1 MPAQDHMDA
10 HQHWMPRRQALACA
24 GIALGTT
31 AIASCATYGNKPAPP
46 PSAGGEAEDG
56 EQAATALAKTADVP
70 VGSALIVDGIVLT
83 QPKAGE
89 FTGFSAVCPHA
100 GCAVSKVDGAKVLCP
115 CHGSTF
121 GLDGAV
127 ISGPAREPLAP
138 APITVRGDS
147 IVAG

>member
-1 MPAQDHMDA
+1 MPDQDHTDVP
-10 HQHWMPRRQALACA
+10 QYRLPRRQALACA
-24 GIALGTT
+24 GIAFGTT
-31 AIASCATYGNKPAPP
+31 AIASCATYGNNPAPP
-46 PSAGGEAEDG
+46 PPAG
-56 EQAATALAKTADVP
+56 EQAAPALAKTADVP
-70 VGSALIVDGIVLT
+70 VGSALIVDDTVLT

-89 FTGFSAVCPHA
+89 FAGFSSVCPHA
-100 GCAVSKVDGAKVLCP
+100 GCAVSKVDGAQVSCP

-127 ISGPAREPLAP
+127 ISGPARDPLTP

>member
-1 MPAQDHMDA
+1 MAPPLNRRHVIVGASAVVGAGALVSCAGAADEPAPAQ
-10 HQHWMPRRQALACA
+10 
-24 GIALGTT
+24 GE
-31 AIASCATYGNKPAPP
+31 PAP
-46 PSAGGEAEDG
+46 AQGEPAPAQG
-56 EQAATALAKTADVP
+56 ESGVLATTSRVP

-83 QPKAGE
+83 QPAAGE

-100 GCAVSKVDGAKVLCP
+100 GCAVSKVDGAQVICP

-127 ISGPAREPLAP
+127 VSGPAREPLAP

>member
-1 MPAQDHMDA
+1 MATPLT
-10 HQHWMPRRQALACA
+10 RRHVIVGAGAVVGAGALVSCA
-24 GIALGTT
+24 GATDEPASAQGESGVLATT
-31 AIASCATYGNKPAPP
+31 A
-46 PSAGGEAEDG
+46 
-56 EQAATALAKTADVP
+56 QVP
-70 VGSALIVDGIVLT
+70 VGSALIVDDIVLT
-83 QPKAGE
+83 QPVAGE

-100 GCAVSKVDGAKVLCP
+100 GCAVSKVDGAQVRCP

>member
-1 MPAQDHMDA
+1 MA
-10 HQHWMPRRQALACA
+10 PRLARRHVLVGAGAAVGAGALVACA
-24 GIALGTT
+24 GSEDDPAAPQGETGVLATT
-31 AIASCATYGNKPAPP
+31 S
-46 PSAGGEAEDG
+46 E
-56 EQAATALAKTADVP
+56 VP

-100 GCAVSKVDGAKVLCP
+100 GCAVSRVDGARVLCP

-127 ISGPAREPLAP
+127 ITGPAREPLAP

>member
-1 MPAQDHMDA
+1 MSAQL
-10 HQHWMPRRQALACA
+10 PRRHVLVVGAGAAVGAGALVACA
-24 GIALGTT
+24 A
-31 AIASCATYGNKPAPP
+31 
-46 PSAGGEAEDG
+46 AEDEPPTPQG
-56 EQAATALAKTADVP
+56 ETGVLASTADVP

-83 QPKAGE
+83 QPTAGE

-100 GCAVSKVDGAKVLCP
+100 GCAVSKVDGARVLCP

-127 ISGPAREPLAP
+127 ITGPAREPLAP

>member
-1 MPAQDHMDA
+1 MASPLTRRHVIVGASAVVGAGALVSCAGAADEPAPAQGESDI
-10 HQHWMPRRQALACA
+10 LA
-24 GIALGTT
+24 TT
-31 AIASCATYGNKPAPP
+31 S
-46 PSAGGEAEDG
+46 
-56 EQAATALAKTADVP
+56 QVP

-83 QPKAGE
+83 QPAAGE

-100 GCAVSKVDGAKVLCP
+100 GCAVSKVDGAQVICP

-127 ISGPAREPLAP
+127 VSGPAREPLAP

>member
-1 MPAQDHMDA
+1 MAPQLA
-10 HQHWMPRRQALACA
+10 RRHVLVGAGAVVGAGALVACA
-24 GIALGTT
+24 GPEDE
-31 AIASCATYGNKPAPP
+31 PA
-46 PSAGGEAEDG
+46 
-56 EQAATALAKTADVP
+56 AAQPETGVLAVTSEVP

>member
-1 MPAQDHMDA
+1 MLLGTGAVVGA
-10 HQHWMPRRQALACA
+10 GALVACA
-24 GIALGTT
+24 GSGDEPEATRTESGVLATT
-31 AIASCATYGNKPAPP
+31 S
-46 PSAGGEAEDG
+46 E
-56 EQAATALAKTADVP
+56 VP

-83 QPKAGE
+83 QPKAGQ

-100 GCAVSKVDGAKVLCP
+100 GCAVSEVDGARVLCP

>member
-1 MPAQDHMDA
+1 MLVGTGAA
-10 HQHWMPRRQALACA
+10 IGSTLLVACA
-24 GIALGTT
+24 GKEDQSA
-31 AIASCATYGNKPAPP
+31 AAPAPAQ
-46 PSAGGEAEDG
+46 PSGV
-56 EQAATALAKTADVP
+56 LAHTSEVP
-70 VGSALIVDGIVLT
+70 VGSAVIVDGTVLT
-83 QPKAGE
+83 QPEPGQ

-100 GCAVSKVDGAKVLCP
+100 GCAVSKVDGAEIICP

-127 ISGPAREPLAP
+127 ISGPAREPLTP

>member
-1 MPAQDHMDA
+1 MVPQLA
-10 HQHWMPRRQALACA
+10 RRHVLVGAGAAVGAGALVACA
-24 GIALGTT
+24 GT
-31 AIASCATYGNKPAPP
+31 
-46 PSAGGEAEDG
+46 EDG
-56 EQAATALAKTADVP
+56 TQTTGTDTGVLATTGEVP

-83 QPKAGE
+83 QPTTGE

-100 GCAVSKVDGAKVLCP
+100 GCSVSRVDGDRVLCP

-121 GLDGAV
+121 ALDGAV
-127 ISGPAREPLAP
+127 ITGPAREPLAP

>member
-1 MPAQDHMDA
+1 MSL
-10 HQHWMPRRQALACA
+10 QHHPMARRQALACA
-24 GIALGTT
+24 GIAMGAT
-31 AIASCATYGNKPAPP
+31 AIASCSTYGKKPEPP
-46 PSAGGEAEDG
+46 PSAAGA
-56 EQAATALAKTADVP
+56 QAAQALAKTSDVP
-70 VGSALIVDGIVLT
+70 VGSALILDGIVLT
-83 QPKAGE
+83 QPSPGV
-89 FTGFSAVCPHA
+89 FNGLSTVCPHA
-100 GCAVSKVDGAKVLCP
+100 GCAVSRVDGAQVLCP

>member
-1 MPAQDHMDA
+1 MAPQLA
-10 HQHWMPRRQALACA
+10 RRHVLVGAGAVVGAGALVACA
-24 GIALGTT
+24 G
-31 AIASCATYGNKPAPP
+31 SEDEPA
-46 PSAGGEAEDG
+46 AAQAETG
-56 EQAATALAKTADVP
+56 VLAATSEVP

-83 QPKAGE
+83 QSKAGE

>member
-1 MPAQDHMDA
+1 MSLQ
-10 HQHWMPRRQALACA
+10 QHPMARRQALACA
-24 GIALGTT
+24 GFAMGAA
-31 AIASCATYGNKPAPP
+31 AITSCSTYGKKPE
-46 PSAGGEAEDG
+46 PSPAAAG
-56 EQAATALAKTADVP
+56 EQPAQALAKTSDVP

-83 QPKAGE
+83 QPSPGV
-89 FTGFSAVCPHA
+89 FTGLSTVCPHA
-100 GCAVSKVDGAKVLCP
+100 GCAVSKVDGAQVSCP

-127 ISGPAREPLAP
+127 ITGPAREPLAP

>member
-1 MPAQDHMDA
+1 MATPLT
-10 HQHWMPRRQALACA
+10 RRHVIVGAGAVVGAGALVSCA
-24 GIALGTT
+24 GTADEPASAQGESGVLATT
-31 AIASCATYGNKPAPP
+31 A
-46 PSAGGEAEDG
+46 
-56 EQAATALAKTADVP
+56 QVP
-70 VGSALIVDGIVLT
+70 VGSALIVDDIVLT
-83 QPKAGE
+83 QPVAGE

-100 GCAVSKVDGAKVLCP
+100 GCAVSKVDGAQVSCP

>member
-1 MPAQDHMDA
+1 MLLGTGAVVGA
-10 HQHWMPRRQALACA
+10 GALVACA
-24 GIALGTT
+24 GSADEPEATRTESGVLATT
-31 AIASCATYGNKPAPP
+31 S
-46 PSAGGEAEDG
+46 E
-56 EQAATALAKTADVP
+56 VP

-83 QPKAGE
+83 QPKAGQ

-100 GCAVSKVDGAKVLCP
+100 GCAVSEVDGARVLCP

>member
-1 MPAQDHMDA
+1 MAPQLA
-10 HQHWMPRRQALACA
+10 RRHVLVGAGAVVGAGALVACA
-24 GIALGTT
+24 G
-31 AIASCATYGNKPAPP
+31 P
-46 PSAGGEAEDG
+46 ED
-56 EQAATALAKTADVP
+56 EPAATPAETGVLAATSEVP